1 MQETHVRQV
10 MRSARQKLGLTQLDL
25 SRRAGCSESQ
35 IAKIET
41 GRATPTPDLKQSIA
55 RELAVRTW
63 EVGQ

>member
-1 MQETHVRQV
+1 METRPIPGI
-10 MRSARQKLGLTQLDL
+10 MRSARRKLGLTQLDL

-41 GRATPTPDLKQSIA
+41 GRATPDPTLKRAIA
-55 RELAVRTW
+55 EILGIRTW